1 MTVHLEQSGTV
12 AGDDALLNF
21 PVLARRLSEHGF
33 VLDRAFGARRFS
45 RGFGNL
51 NFLVV
56 LDGEFAVLRRP
67 PPGPVPAGAND
78 MTREYLILSRLR
90 GAFPAIPRPLHFC
103 GDAAVMG
110 VPFFLM
116 EHVSGLVIG
125 GEMPAEV
132 VGAWRGETRV
142 GAHIAENL
150 VSVLSRLH
158 AVSPSAV
165 GLDTLG
171 RPEGFAERAL
181 AGWRSRAV
189 AAWNG
194 DLPPSVSQCLNW
206 LEERIPSTSEHTLIH
221 NDFKLDNVILDET
234 TLVPKTVIDW
244 DMGTRGHP
252 LYDLAVLL
260 SYWTE
265 RDDPCVMH
273 ELRQM
278 PTAGD
283 GFPTREATAAR
294 YAALSGRTMNDFLF
308 YRVLASLRLAVVF
321 QQLFRRSSSAKSDA
335 RLLTFGSLAVGLA
348 SFGVE
353 ISRERFF

>member
-1 MTVHLEQSGTV
+1 MTVHFEQMATV
-12 AGDDALLNF
+12 VGDDALLNS
-21 PVLARRLSEHGF
+21 PVLARRLSERGF
-33 VLDRAFGARRFS
+33 ALDRDFGMRRFS
-45 RGFGNL
+45 RGFGNM

-56 LDGEFAVLRRP
+56 LNGTHAVLRRP

-78 MTREYLILSRLR
+78 MAREYLILSRLR
-90 GAFPAIPRPLHFC
+90 DAFPLVPRPLHFC
-103 GDAAVMG
+103 DDPAVMG

-116 EHVSGLVIG
+116 EYVPGLVIG
-125 GEMPAEV
+125 GDMPAEV
-132 VGAWRGETRV
+132 VAAWRGQVPV
-142 GAHIAENL
+142 GVQIADNL
-150 VSVLSRLH
+150 IRVLSRLH

-171 RPEGFAERAL
+171 RPERFAERAL

-189 AAWNG
+189 AAWDG
-194 DLPPSVSQCLNW
+194 HLPSPVKQLLDW
-206 LEERIPSTSEHTLIH
+206 LEPRVPTTDEHALIH
-221 NDFKLDNVILDET
+221 NDFKLDNVILDEE
-234 TLVPKTVIDW
+234 TLDPKAVIDW

-252 LYDLAVLL
+252 LYDLAVVL

-265 RDDPCVMH
+265 RGDPCVMH

-283 GFPTREATAAR
+283 GFPTREAAAAR
-294 YAALSGRTMNDFLF
+294 YAALSGRKMDDFLF
-308 YRVLASLRLAVVF
+308 FRVLASLRLAVVF
-321 QQLFRRSSSAKSDA
+321 QQLFRRSSSVQSDA
-335 RLLTFGSLAVGLA
+335 RFSTFDSLAAGLA